1 MIYIYIY
8 CFLGYSNYKFFRVFQ
23 VFMYIVSSWLSA
35 MGPGS
40 FVPRRPSDEGEAP
53 LRAQEQWPLPGA
65 WWDSR
70 GLLCW
75 RRKTG
80 GSRDGLVRGRGQIWL
95 RQKVVQESESLL
107 ALCFSGSI
115 KSDPDRCDKHYTD
128 NMFIYLLLI
137 FDIYIYIC
145 MQKCPLD
152 SHLTL
157 DSPFRQPRESLSP
170 GSPSWKRS
178 WLARNKRYQENGWP
192 KTACARAGC
201 TVHRQS
207 SP

>member
-1 MIYIYIY
+1 MCVNDIYIY

-137 FDIYIYIC
+137 FDIYIYAC
-145 MQKCPLD
+145 KNAPLIHILHWIP
-152 SHLTL
+152 HL
-157 DSPFRQPRESLSP
+157 DNQGRVYHPGHHPERE
-170 GSPSWKRS
+170 
-178 WLARNKRYQENGWP
+178 
-192 KTACARAGC
+192 AG
-201 TVHRQS
+201 
-207 SP
+207 